1 MKVSVEQA
9 VAMPE
14 EAQRAQL
21 LGAVKSR
28 AGAFRVPA
36 LALAMSLALAA
47 CTPAAQAPPDPGV
60 SAPPVT
66 AAAPAAAL
74 TTSAAP
80 AADVLPAETEAPE
93 ATTTTQAILE
103 RFAMPSAPGWDA
115 FSELPGVTWNG
126 SAPVAAP
133 GALGAEDAMSRAG
146 VLEWVDVGPRSGV
159 ESPGSESPGSEPQAQ
174 SGHAVGLTLL
184 GRKVVESI
192 AFRKDR
198 PSTEYE
204 AILHAQ
210 LDDGAKL
217 RRIAD
222 RCARNYGS
230 RGTNTRSSAFFE
242 LRLDQR
248 APLYIEGYADKD
260 GGKYGPGYTT
270 FEVTRTRPDARI
282 ADMGCI
288 AD

>member
-9 VAMPE
+9 VAMPK
-14 EAQRAQL
+14 EAQRAQFF
-21 LGAVKSR
+21 GAVKTG

-47 CTPAAQAPPDPGV
+47 CTPAAQAPTDPGV
-60 SAPPVT
+60 SAPPD

-80 AADVLPAETEAPE
+80 AVDVFPAETEVPE
-93 ATTTTQAILE
+93 AITTTQAILE

-133 GALGAEDAMSRAG
+133 GALGAEDALSRAG
-146 VLEWVDVGPRSGV
+146 VLEWVDVAPRTGV
-159 ESPGSESPGSEPQAQ
+159 ESPGSEPQAQ

-204 AILHAQ
+204 ALLHAPV
-210 LDDGAKL
+210 DDGAKL
-217 RRIAD
+217 QRIAD

-230 RGTNTRSSAFFE
+230 RGANTRSSAFFE

-248 APLYIEGYADKD
+248 APLYIESYADKD

-270 FEVTRTRPDARI
+270 FEITRTRPDARI